1 MSVAPSVIRKN
12 IWGNIIFFSVTTVV
26 GLVGT
31 PLYVY
36 TYGISAAEV
45 LLFALFVVATPMG
58 ITVGYHR
65 LFSHL
70 TFKTNKVIRF
80 LLLFFGAAAFEQS
93 ALEWSAQHRDHH
105 RYVDTDQ
112 DPYSIKKGFF
122 YAHIG
127 WLILWKHKVNYANVE
142 DLKKDALVMHQ
153 HRYYHLWAITSGIV
167 TPLVLGALTGHV
179 LGALIISICLRL
191 TLVYHATF
199 FINSICHM
207 FGKST
212 YDIYATAKDNFL
224 IAFLTFGEGYH
235 NFHHRFPGDYR
246 NGVRWYQWDPSK
258 WLIASLGK
266 LGLARDLKRVPQFRI
281 LAARLAG
288 ENRRMNDWLVRVG
301 ESAELVELGEIARLQ
316 YENLRR
322 NLKSWEAAAKEYAN
336 ILDRQVV
343 HYSEELRGSAQR
355 RLTEAREHFK
365 RSQRAWNALLRWCP
379 QAA

>member
-1 MSVAPSVIRKN
+1 MPAAPSVTRKN
-12 IWGNIIFFSVTTVV
+12 NWVNIIFFSVTTLV

-31 PLYVY
+31 PLYLY
-36 TYGISAAEV
+36 EFGFGASEGF
-45 LLFALFVVATPMG
+45 LFAFFIVATAMS

-70 TFKTNKVIRF
+70 TFKTNRVIRF

-93 ALEWSAQHRDHH
+93 ALEWTAQHRDHH
-105 RYVDTDQ
+105 RYVDTEQ
-112 DPYSIKKGFF
+112 DPYSIHKGFF

-127 WLILWKHKVNYANVE
+127 WLIFWKHEVNYANVE

-153 HRYYHLWAITSGIV
+153 HRYYHLWAIASGVV
-167 TPLVLGALTGHV
+167 TPLVLGAMAGHV
-179 LGALIISICLRL
+179 LGAFIISICLRL

-199 FINSICHM
+199 FINSICHL
-207 FGKST
+207 FGIST

-246 NGVRWYQWDPSK
+246 NGVRWYQWDPTK
-258 WLIASLGK
+258 WSIALLDK
-266 LGLARDLKRVPQFRI
+266 LGLARDLKRVPHFRI

-288 ENRRMNDWLVRVG
+288 ENRRISDWLMRAG
-301 ESAELVELGEIARLQ
+301 ERAEVLELAEIVRLQ
-316 YENLRR
+316 YLNLHR
-322 NLKSWEAAAKEYAN
+322 NLKNWEDAAMEYAN
-336 ILDRQVV
+336 ALDRQVA
-343 HYSEELRGSAQR
+343 HYSKELRVSAQR
-355 RLTEAREHFK
+355 RRAEAREHFK
-365 RSQRAWNALLRWCP
+365 RSQQAWNATLRWCP